1 MGPLERVAE
10 TTLAMRGWL
19 FLTVVMMLLT
29 GHAAEKLHLPLLVA
43 KAAAAVKD
51 AMPGAEAAIQG
62 TVAVVK
68 KNTVAEAKSRN
79 APPTAGGKT
88 AEPLAADGAV
98 FIIRVERY
106 WARQPMSSGNVAVKG
121 PVLATTPIFD
131 PGHVKLFMG
140 AYHTRGVQVFQNANI
155 VLLADISFGP
165 RADTAVLQR
174 AYAALMQFATN
185 ELKP

>member
-1 MGPLERVAE
+1 
-10 TTLAMRGWL
+10 
-19 FLTVVMMLLT
+19 MMLLT
-29 GHAAEKLHLPLLVA
+29 GQAAEKLHLPLFVA

-51 AMPGAEAAIQG
+51 AMPGGEAAIQG

-68 KNTVAEAKSRN
+68 KNTVAGAKRQG
-79 APPTAGGKT
+79 APAAMTRGKT

-106 WARQPMSSGNVAVKG
+106 WARQPVSSGNVAVKG
-121 PVLATTPIFD
+121 PVLPATPVFD

-140 AYHTRGVQVFQNANI
+140 AYRTRGVQVFENANI
-155 VLLADISFGP
+155 VLLVDISFGP
-165 RADTAVLQR
+165 RADTAMLQR
-174 AYAALMQFATN
+174 AYAALTQFATT